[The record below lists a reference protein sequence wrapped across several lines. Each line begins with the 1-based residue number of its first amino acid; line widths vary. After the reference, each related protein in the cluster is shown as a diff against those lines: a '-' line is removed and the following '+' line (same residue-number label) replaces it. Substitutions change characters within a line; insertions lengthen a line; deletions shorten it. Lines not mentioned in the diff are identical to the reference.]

1 MTTNSSNKW
10 ILVRIIL
17 PATLFAGMLVSCG
30 NSANTTASE
39 PQTNDERTAFVVD
52 SLLRENRKL
61 TDSLSVVN
69 ERLDSC
75 ESARSK
81 RCPCDKKKSAPQ
93 KPVQKKPVQKKPVQK
108 KPTTQK
114 PVQTTPVQTPVATTP
129 ANEIK
134 IGTNNSGNNTV
145 VIGNENEINNI
156 VINGCTS
163 VILDTLDQ
171 VKTTRRVMSGHAQVQ
186 YTYTK

>member
-1 MTTNSSNKW
+1 MTTKSSNKW
-10 ILVRIIL
+10 ILARIIL
-17 PATLFAGMLVSCG
+17 PATLFAGALAGCG
-30 NSANTTASE
+30 NVNHTAASE
-39 PQTNDERTAFVVD
+39 QGNDSDRVAFVVD

-75 ESARSK
+75 ENAHSK
-81 RCPCDKKKSAPQ
+81 RCPQDKKKTGSTKANSEEACS
-93 KPVQKKPVQKKPVQK
+93 KSTGAKKTCTGYTNPD
-108 KPTTQK
+108 TCC
-114 PVQTTPVQTPVATTP
+114 TTP

-163 VILDTLDQ
+163 VVLDTLAQ
-171 VKTTRRVMSGHAQVQ
+171 VKTTRRIMSGHAKVE

>member
-1 MTTNSSNKW
+1 MTTKSSNKW
-10 ILVRIIL
+10 ILARIIL
-17 PATLFAGMLVSCG
+17 PATLFAGALVGCG
-30 NSANTTASE
+30 NANHTAASE
-39 PQTNDERTAFVVD
+39 QGNDSDRVAFVVD

-75 ESARSK
+75 ENAHSK
-81 RCPCDKKKSAPQ
+81 RCPQDKKKPAQQ
-93 KPVQKKPVQKKPVQK
+93 KPTPKKPVQKAPVQKKPVQAT
-108 KPTTQK
+108 PT
-114 PVQTTPVQTPVATTP
+114 QTPAATTP

-163 VILDTLDQ
+163 VVLDTLAQ
-171 VKTTRRVMSGHAQVQ
+171 VKTTRRIMSGHAKVE